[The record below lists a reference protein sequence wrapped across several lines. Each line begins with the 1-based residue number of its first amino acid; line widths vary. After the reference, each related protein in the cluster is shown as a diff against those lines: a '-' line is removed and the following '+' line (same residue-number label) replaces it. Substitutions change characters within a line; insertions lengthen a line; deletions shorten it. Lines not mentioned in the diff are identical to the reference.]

1 MLGRGLLLFVVA
13 FAACWPAWSIPDLD
27 GTEGRRVQIALEM
40 LRAGDWMVP
49 TLGGEP
55 TWAKPPLHYWLLCL
69 CIEAFGDAPWAVRL
83 PAVLGAWATAWL
95 AGELLRPR
103 FGALAGW
110 LGALAVAASPVV
122 AFKWPTAEIDP
133 LFASLVAASIWTLAC
148 GFAEGRS
155 RLVAVSGA
163 LAGLAFLQ
171 KGPPFFLFAVGAY
184 AVWWRHARL
193 RGAGWHFAPFA
204 AVVLAYFV
212 PLWLL
217 RVDPKAMLAVAND
230 ESVGRFSFEWGR
242 QLAGTPEYWARA
254 LGLALPFALFA
265 RCRRAP
271 CGDGRDVARAAVV
284 AACVWAAVGAV
295 AALTFSAG
303 RPTRYLLPNVPLL
316 AFALAPA
323 TAAFVVAVGPA
334 PVRARRL
341 LQALAVAAAAA
352 TVALPFVRSAPASAP
367 VLAAFVA
374 IAAWLATTRA
384 RVVAL
389 VVALPLAA
397 AWTVGL
403 ERARQWPQSPRAR
416 AAAGATLRAELDR
429 LGVDRADLSTS
440 GHFDSPL
447 LLAAGLLPP
456 GDENGGKPWRTRWV
470 LREAPRDGA
479 LHPPDYALR
488 YRLDL
493 PFKSFLLCERVGAGK

>member
-1 MLGRGLLLFVVA
+1 VTLRALVLLLLTV
-13 FAACWPAWSIPDLD
+13 AACWPAWSIPDLD
-27 GTEGRRVQIALEM
+27 GTEGRRAQIALEM
-40 LRAGDWMVP
+40 LQSGDWMVP

-69 CIEAFGDAPWAVRL
+69 GIAADGMSPWAVRL
-83 PAVLGAWATAWL
+83 PSVLAAWL
-95 AGELLRPR
+95 AALLAAQLLRAR
-103 FGALAGW
+103 FGELAGW
-110 LGALAVAASPVV
+110 IGGVALACGPLTVFA
-122 AFKWPTAEIDP
+122 WPTAEIDP
-133 LFASLVAASIWTLAC
+133 IFASLVAASIWTLAC
-148 GFAEGRS
+148 GFAEART

-163 LAGLAFLQ
+163 LAGFAFLQ
-171 KGPPFFLFAVGAY
+171 KGPPFFLFAAGAY
-184 AVWWRHARL
+184 AVWWRHARM

-212 PLWLL
+212 PLWLF
-217 RVDPKAMLAVAND
+217 RVDPKALLAVAND

-242 QLAGTPEYWARA
+242 QLAETPQYLARA

-265 RCRRAP
+265 RSRRAP
-271 CGDGRDVARAAVV
+271 RGDGRDVARAAVV
-284 AACVWAAVGAV
+284 AACVWAAVGAA

-323 TAAFVVAVGPA
+323 TAAFVVASGPP
-334 PVRARRL
+334 PVLARRL
-341 LQALAVAAAAA
+341 LQALAAAAALA
-352 TVALPFVRSAPASAP
+352 TVTLPFVRSAPASAP
-367 VLAAFVA
+367 ALTAVVA
-374 IAAWLATTRA
+374 VGAWLATTRA

-389 VVALPLAA
+389 ILALPLAA
-397 AWTVGL
+397 AWTVGI
-403 ERARQWPQSPRAR
+403 ERAHAWPQSSRAR
-416 AAAGATLRAELDR
+416 GAAGATLRAELDR
-429 LGVDRADLSTS
+429 LGVDRAELSTS

>member
-1 MLGRGLLLFVVA
+1 MRRNRPHKA
-13 FAACWPAWSIPDLD
+13 RNPQNRKRSC
-27 GTEGRRVQIALEM
+27 RRV
-40 LRAGDWMVP
+40 
-49 TLGGEP
+49 
-55 TWAKPPLHYWLLCL
+55 C
-69 CIEAFGDAPWAVRL
+69 
-83 PAVLGAWATAWL
+83 
-95 AGELLRPR
+95 
-103 FGALAGW
+103 
-110 LGALAVAASPVV
+110 
-122 AFKWPTAEIDP
+122 
-133 LFASLVAASIWTLAC
+133 
-148 GFAEGRS
+148 
-155 RLVAVSGA
+155 
-163 LAGLAFLQ
+163 
-171 KGPPFFLFAVGAY
+171 
-184 AVWWRHARL
+184 
-193 RGAGWHFAPFA
+193 
-204 AVVLAYFV
+204 
-212 PLWLL
+212 
-217 RVDPKAMLAVAND
+217 
-230 ESVGRFSFEWGR
+230 FSFEWGR
-242 QLAGTPEYWARA
+242 QLANTPEYWARA

-265 RCRRAP
+265 RSRRAP

-334 PVRARRL
+334 PQIVRRL
-341 LQALAVAAAAA
+341 LQALAAAAAAA
-352 TVALPFVRSAPASAP
+352 TVALPFVPSAPASAP

-374 IAAWLATTRA
+374 LGAWLATTRA

-403 ERARQWPQSPRAR
+403 ERAREWPQSPRAR

-429 LGVDRADLSTS
+429 LGVDRAELSTS

>member
-1 MLGRGLLLFVVA
+1 MLGRGLMLFVVA
-13 FAACWPAWSIPDLD
+13 LAACWPAWSIPDLD

-40 LRAGDWMVP
+40 LRSGDWMVP

-55 TWAKPPLHYWLLCL
+55 TWAKPPLHYWLLCV
-69 CIEAFGDAPWAVRL
+69 CIEAFGDATWVVRL
-83 PAVLGAWATAWL
+83 PSVLGAWATAWL

-122 AFKWPTAEIDP
+122 SIKWPTAEIDP

-148 GFAEGRS
+148 GFAEART
-155 RLVAVSGA
+155 RLVALSGA
-163 LAGLAFLQ
+163 LAGVAFLQ
-171 KGPPFFLFAVGAY
+171 KGPPYFLFAAGAY
-184 AVWWRHARL
+184 VVWWRHARL
-193 RGAGWHFAPFA
+193 RGFGWHFGPFA
-204 AVVLAYFV
+204 VVVMAYFA

-217 RVDPKAMLAVAND
+217 RVDPKAMLAVANN

-265 RCRRAP
+265 RSRRAP
-271 CGDGRDVARAAVV
+271 CADGRDVARAAITT
-284 AACVWAAVGAV
+284 ACVWAAVGA
-295 AALTFSAG
+295 ALALTFSSG

-323 TAAFVVAVGPA
+323 MAAFAQAVGPA
-334 PVRARRL
+334 PLLARRL
-341 LQALAVAAAAA
+341 LQGLAIAAAVA
-352 TVALPFVRSAPASAP
+352 TVALPFVAAAPGTAP
-367 VLAAFVA
+367 VFAAFVA
-374 IAAWLATTRA
+374 VGAWLATTRA
-384 RVVAL
+384 RIVAL
-389 VVALPLAA
+389 VLTLAIPA

-403 ERARQWPQSPRAR
+403 ERAREWSQSPRAR
-416 AAAGATLRAELDR
+416 AAAGAGLRAELDR
-429 LGVDRADLSTS
+429 LGVDHADLATS

-456 GDENGGKPWRTRWV
+456 GDESGKKPWRTRWV
-470 LREAPRDGA
+470 LREVPRKGPA
-479 LHPPDYALR
+479 HPAGYAVR
-488 YRLDL
+488 HRIDL
-493 PFKSFLLCERVGAGK
+493 PFKSFLVCERVEAGK